1 MTLTNSLAVPVNS
14 TFTFS
19 KGITNWLMI
28 EKKHLQ
34 PGMSFTSGPFEYKE
48 GNATFQY
55 ILRTVKAKYWPAG
68 ANYSGQEAL
77 WLDSPFSGVTGIT
90 PLLEAELTPK
100 GDDSTRQ
107 HMGALVL
114 KIPTAA

>member
-1 MTLTNSLAVPVNS
+1 
-14 TFTFS
+14 
-19 KGITNWLMI
+19 MI

-34 PGMSFTSGPFEYKE
+34 PGISFTSGPFEYKE